1 MADLII
7 LDTNIYIDIFRSGI
21 SASKTITEFLAI
33 NRKKIWVPLQ
43 VVEEYQANHLSDLNK
58 VPYDKVSQNMKKSL
72 AKHKAAMIDDL
83 LFYKRRE
90 SNNFTQL
97 KNEVENEL
105 ESLDDIIDRFV
116 SSLKPEKEELES
128 MKREAKLLVDHIML
142 KQSGQGFNVLEL
154 LDIFKEGE
162 LRYRYKIPPG
172 YSDAKNKEGKI
183 GDRHVNKKVFG
194 DLIIWKEIIEKAKTL
209 PKGSTVYFYTN
220 DVKEDMF
227 INKQPRPEMLEEFS
241 LLTDEV
247 KLEILCF
254 KDVIMKELER
264 NGDKYALLEIDMHSY
279 LLRVLKNNYN
289 TLVNDFINS
298 GNREDVFG
306 TISNYQD
313 YIYFFNNVDVE
324 KVVND
329 ITIKDTALSNAH
341 LSIDNEVINY
351 RFTLEMELNDFDIES
366 LTDEV
371 LSVGEI
377 KGAIVA
383 TIELMHHKYDT
394 DELTFKTRDVKSI
407 GFKNTSFTWFNDFDY
422 SEESEDGYTTCPT
435 CGNTMNFENDG
446 GNGFCI
452 SCSD

>member
-1 MADLII
+1 MTDLII

-21 SASKTITEFLAI
+21 SASKTITDFLAT
-33 NRKKIWVPLQ
+33 NKMNIWVPRQ
-43 VVEEYQANHLSDLNK
+43 VVEEYEVNYKEDFNK
-58 VPYDKVSQNMKKSL
+58 VPYDKINKKMEKTL
-72 AKHKAAMIDDL
+72 DKYKEKMITEL
-83 LFYKRRE
+83 LTHERRG
-90 SNNFTQL
+90 SDNFTKL
-97 KNEVENEL
+97 KKDVEE
-105 ESLDDIIDRFV
+105 EMDSLKDIIDDFGR
-116 SSLKPEKEELES
+116 SLKSEKETLE
-128 MKREAKLLVDHIML
+128 MIKKEAELLVDSIMSN
-142 KQSGQGFNVLEL
+142 QSGQGFNILQL

-172 YSDAKNKEGKI
+172 YSDVENKQGKTENKHV
-183 GDRHVNKKVFG
+183 DRKIFG

-227 INKQPRPEMLEEFS
+227 INKEPRPEMLEEFS

-279 LLRVLKNNYN
+279 LFRVLKNNYN
-289 TLVNDFINS
+289 TLVKDFINS
-298 GNREDVFG
+298 EDVFG

-329 ITIKDTALSNAH
+329 ISIKDTTLSNAH

-351 RFTLEMELNDFDIES
+351 RFTLEMELNDLAVES
-366 LTDEV
+366 LTDDV

-377 KGAIVA
+377 KGVIES
-383 TIELMHHKYDT
+383 TIELTRHTNDT
-394 DELTFKTRDVKSI
+394 DEDIFETRDVKSI
-407 GFKNTSFTWFNDFDY
+407 GFKNTSFTWLNDFDY
-422 SEESEDGYTTCPT
+422 SEESEEGYTTCPT

>member
-1 MADLII
+1 MD
-7 LDTNIYIDIFRSGI
+7 
-21 SASKTITEFLAI
+21 
-33 NRKKIWVPLQ
+33 
-43 VVEEYQANHLSDLNK
+43 
-58 VPYDKVSQNMKKSL
+58 SL
-72 AKHKAAMIDDL
+72 K
-83 LFYKRRE
+83 
-90 SNNFTQL
+90 
-97 KNEVENEL
+97 
-105 ESLDDIIDRFV
+105 DIIDDFGR
-116 SSLKPEKEELES
+116 SLKSEKETLE
-128 MKREAKLLVDHIML
+128 MIKKEAELLVDSIMSN
-142 KQSGQGFNVLEL
+142 QSGQGFNILQL

-172 YSDAKNKEGKI
+172 YSDVENKQGKTENKHV
-183 GDRHVNKKVFG
+183 DRKIFG

-227 INKQPRPEMLEEFS
+227 INKEPRPEMLEEFS

-279 LLRVLKNNYN
+279 LFRVLKNNYN
-289 TLVNDFINS
+289 TLVKDFINS
-298 GNREDVFG
+298 EDVFG

-329 ITIKDTALSNAH
+329 ISIKDTTLSNAH

-351 RFTLEMELNDFDIES
+351 RFTLEMELNDLAVES
-366 LTDEV
+366 LTDDV

-377 KGAIVA
+377 KGVIES
-383 TIELMHHKYDT
+383 TIELTRHTNDT
-394 DELTFKTRDVKSI
+394 DEDIFETRDVKSI
-407 GFKNTSFTWFNDFDY
+407 GFKNTSFTWLNDFDY
-422 SEESEDGYTTCPT
+422 SEESEEGYTTCPT